1 MTNTDDHSPRGIPDD
16 RPGDNQPEGP
26 IAFRVD
32 QLRPWGIAAY
42 EAAGMAAL
50 DAATVVDNQLWSD
63 LRGVDTHGF
72 QRVSWYINWFRDGS
86 TDPRAQL
93 HIVQETPAVVV
104 ADGNHGLGQLVI
116 TRFMDHLIEV
126 VSNSGMVAGVI
137 RNSNDWGCGA
147 NYPYRAAQAG
157 FVCFGTTTSV
167 PNLAPFGSRRKLFGN
182 NPIVWTFPRRDQAP
196 IVLDMALT
204 PVALGKVLRARS
216 EGKEIPEAWGFL
228 DREGNPTVDPD
239 VAMKGIVPAI
249 GGYKGIG
256 MITASNVLAGI
267 LSGSAHSGDV
277 AVGRRGQFFLLMDP
291 EIFRDRNE
299 YYDDIEDMVNQI
311 RAAGEEDA
319 LPGQQVYL
327 PGEIEQRT
335 MDRRTLEGVVS
346 YPGSVVRA
354 LSKIG
359 DEVGVPFEC
368 DAVKFEQYCRYAR
381 NISIR

>member
-1 MTNTDDHSPRGIPDD
+1 VTNTDDHSPRGIPDD

-216 EGKEIPEAWGFL
+216 EGTEIPEAWGFL

-327 PGEIEQRT
+327 PGEIEQQT
-335 MDRRTLEGVVS
+335 MDRRTLEGVIS

-368 DAVKFEQYCRYAR
+368 DEV
-381 NISIR
+381 N